1 MNSKPQ
7 EDSFQALLLQM
18 LLLETKDNKHQYML
32 VFRKNTVIIKRKFDV
47 NTSILGTLANGDSG
61 VSGIELR
68 VETSSG
74 VSYQSIIR
82 NKLSI

>member
-32 VFRKNTVIIKRKFDV
+32 VFRKNTVIIKRKFDI